1 MEIDRVE
8 SKGKYKGGSKGKS
21 KDKNGSKGKS
31 KGKQKGKELKGKG
44 KTFDQKGAKGS
55 GKGKGKNE
63 PKQCFNCGRSGHF
76 ARDCW
81 QPQQIRNVG
90 SENLQGSTT
99 VQGSPT
105 SSVGGMSSVAQQHG
119 SQQMPVNPA
128 SATQYKVA
136 RIVEIG
142 DDVSRHGELVFDM
155 RDCSPSSVQGNVN
168 VVHHYIGDDLD
179 DCVDDFSFSGAIRTV
194 VDVDNDS
201 VAGTSEEL
209 HSILIDSGAD
219 ASIFPAY
226 LLGKGQQVVD
236 SVGKLCD
243 AQGVEIPIAA
253 VQDMEIRLKDL
264 TGRTILLRE
273 RVAVSDKVGQPILCF
288 GHLLESG

>member
-1 MEIDRVE
+1 M
-8 SKGKYKGGSKGKS
+8 
-21 KDKNGSKGKS
+21 
-31 KGKQKGKELKGKG
+31 
-44 KTFDQKGAKGS
+44 
-55 GKGKGKNE
+55 
-63 PKQCFNCGRSGHF
+63 
-76 ARDCW
+76 
-81 QPQQIRNVG
+81 
-90 SENLQGSTT
+90 
-99 VQGSPT
+99 
-105 SSVGGMSSVAQQHG
+105 
-119 SQQMPVNPA
+119 
-128 SATQYKVA
+128 
-136 RIVEIG
+136 
-142 DDVSRHGELVFDM
+142 
-155 RDCSPSSVQGNVN
+155 QGNVN

-288 GHLLESG
+288 CHLLESGWGIDATQQTLTHAIAGAHVPLEMQNKWWFRVPSECFNFVMSMMIPCVSGQFKLKLKIALHMALLAGSLMSVDAVLAGITLTGFKIHQW

>member
-1 MEIDRVE
+1 M
-8 SKGKYKGGSKGKS
+8 
-21 KDKNGSKGKS
+21 
-31 KGKQKGKELKGKG
+31 
-44 KTFDQKGAKGS
+44 
-55 GKGKGKNE
+55 
-63 PKQCFNCGRSGHF
+63 
-76 ARDCW
+76 
-81 QPQQIRNVG
+81 
-90 SENLQGSTT
+90 
-99 VQGSPT
+99 
-105 SSVGGMSSVAQQHG
+105 
-119 SQQMPVNPA
+119 
-128 SATQYKVA
+128 
-136 RIVEIG
+136 
-142 DDVSRHGELVFDM
+142 
-155 RDCSPSSVQGNVN
+155 
-168 VVHHYIGDDLD
+168 
-179 DCVDDFSFSGAIRTV
+179 
-194 VDVDNDS
+194 DVDNDS

-288 GHLLESG
+288 GHLLESGWGIDANTTDTGPCNCRCTCPTGNAEQVHGGSGYNQNASTL